1 MSENGVIS
9 FDDPFKFPLPE
20 PFPTSHDPI
29 TQSFVVAPFW
39 SDNDIRREGAVRYVS
54 YSARENTDPDVSG
67 LFSMLNGFIQQSQS
81 DEEEDFVGDWL
92 LIAHWD
98 QVHPS
103 PHGQD
108 DHMGIS
114 EAFLNLV
121 RKFSID
127 MYVWNFQYKF
137 KFKL

>member
-9 FDDPFKFPLPE
+9 FEDPFKFPLPE

-54 YSARENTDPDVSG
+54 YSARENTDPNVSG

-81 DEEEDFVGDWL
+81 EEEEDFVGDWL

-108 DHMGIS
+108 NHMGMP

-121 RKFSID
+121 RKSSINIC
-127 MYVWNFQYKF
+127 VELSVQI
-137 KFKL
+137 

>member
-1 MSENGVIS
+1 MSENGVVS
-9 FDDPFKFPLPE
+9 FDAPWMFSIPE

-54 YSARENTDPDVSG
+54 YSADDVTDPAVSD

-81 DEEEDFVGDWL
+81 DEEEDFIGQWM

-114 EAFLNLV
+114 EELLNLV
-121 RKFSID
+121 G
-127 MYVWNFQYKF
+127 
-137 KFKL
+137 

>member
-121 RKFSID
+121 RKSSID
-127 MYVWNFQYKF
+127 MCMWNFQCKF